1 MGLNEFHLLV
11 FVFARG
17 CWENVNGPQGCCP
30 LFPWGASLQGN
41 GEESSFQGDLWC
53 AGPVST
59 GGGMPFIATPG
70 QEGSAPLSDKSVDLI
85 MGHVNQIVKLPL
97 FLIN

>member
-1 MGLNEFHLLV
+1 MAPRAAALFSPEEHHSREMVRKAVSRVTCDVLV
-11 FVFARG
+11 QSV
-17 CWENVNGPQGCCP
+17 Q
-30 LFPWGASLQGN
+30 
-41 GEESSFQGDLWC
+41 
-53 AGPVST
+53 